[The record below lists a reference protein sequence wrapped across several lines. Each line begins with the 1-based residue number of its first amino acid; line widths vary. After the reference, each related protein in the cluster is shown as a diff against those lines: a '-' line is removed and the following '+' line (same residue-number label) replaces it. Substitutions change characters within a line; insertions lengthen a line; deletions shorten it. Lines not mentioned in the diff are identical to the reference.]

1 MKSLDLL
8 TSIVEAIEILGRKIE
23 TLNSL
28 NLTDLSVRSEEF
40 FREIL
45 NRVLDLDLKNIN
57 IDEPS
62 ATAIDL
68 GDVKT
73 QLAIQVTATGTAKKV
88 RSTVSKFVAAGLASQ
103 YHRLV
108 ILQIAKEGGR
118 SIKDICDP
126 HDLEFDPKTDI
137 WGKKEL
143 ARHISGLSPKGLQS
157 LYDYMK
163 LELPSLFGESRP
175 TDASPELRVSAS
187 YAGGKDGTSASLA
200 IFNSGANTRYLS
212 LWFVEWGDKS
222 ANFSLK
228 CESGSLPYRLQEQD
242 RYTIV
247 VDLER
252 QRLEGITAMGIL
264 DGDNNRFAV
273 PSSQITVLKKE
284 AERRAI
290 LYPEPSAEDAP
301 DFSHCEMDVVAA
313 AKSGVDGKLSLVFTV
328 TNKSDIA
335 VPIVGA
341 KLEWQY
347 DPPRS
352 TKPDDDSDTKI
363 REVQQLGASMNLD
376 CRSDLSS
383 PVSPGGVIQFHVH
396 KSMVGMLLETLL
408 GDVPDEKI
416 SFVFWTQ
423 SGTGWKATEEG
434 IPEAVRG
441 YAEDIR
447 DGRLDLD
454 HAEKVGQ
461 AWVADTFAQEIPAVE
476 LSDGTNMIEGT
487 DYVYR
492 GSQTATWY
500 IPRDSKPARQWMS
513 RLDRM
518 REHFD
523 GMAFVNRPIEC
534 TMVQTRVPGYH
545 VNPLPQAID
554 INDATMG
561 AGSGLSRDCSEL
573 YTRDQIPIF
582 SDYPFRDAT
591 GKPICN
597 SADDAFGWRFGLS
610 RMYFKS
616 SGPNWVG
623 EKREYPGPSLEEL
636 VTECASLLFG
646 LPAPV
651 AESLWKNW
659 PEGFDR
665 KSNSSQ
671 YLWFDAIFELAW
683 QGQPGDRLYAER
695 SAPTSSGSI
704 ALVGNGLFPRIP
716 KVLEFVS
723 GNVAHEYG
731 HPVQITSTLKNVV
744 LASIAAIDELLDRGT
759 ATGKQE
765 TQQSE

>member
-1 MKSLDLL
+1 MKSLDQL

-45 NRVLDLDLKNIN
+45 NRVLDLNLTNIN
-57 IDEPS
+57 IEEPS

-68 GDVKT
+68 GDVEA
-73 QLAIQVTATGTAKKV
+73 QLAIQVTASGTAKKV
-88 RSTVSKFVAAGLASQ
+88 RSTVSKFVERGLAAQ
-103 YHRLV
+103 YRRLV

-118 SIKDICDP
+118 KIMDVCDP
-126 HDLEFDPKTDI
+126 NDLTFDPKTDI

-143 ARHISGLSPKGLQS
+143 ARQISGLSTEPLQS

-163 LELPSLFGESRP
+163 FELPSLLGGRGS
-175 TDASPELRVSAS
+175 TDPSPEMRVSVS
-187 YAGGKDGTSASLA
+187 YAGGKNGRSATLT
-200 IFNSGANTRYLS
+200 IFNSGSQTRYLS
-212 LWFVEWGDKS
+212 AWFVEWADKS
-222 ANFSLK
+222 ANCSLN
-228 CESGSLPYRLQEQD
+228 CESGSLPYRLLGQD
-242 RYTIV
+242 KYAIV
-247 VDLER
+247 VNLER
-252 QRLEGITAMGIL
+252 PRLDGITAVGIL
-264 DGDNNRFAV
+264 DGDNNRYTV
-273 PSSQITVLKKE
+273 PSVQIPVLKQE
-284 AERRAI
+284 AERRAV
-290 LYPEPSAEDAP
+290 LYPEPDAEDAP
-301 DFSHCEMDVVAA
+301 DFSDCEMDVEATVE
-313 AKSGVDGKLSLVFTV
+313 SGVGGKQSLVFTV
-328 TNKSDIA
+328 TNKSDVA

-352 TKPDDDSDTKI
+352 TKPENDPGTKI
-363 REVQQLGASMNLD
+363 REVQQLGGSMNLD
-376 CRSDLSS
+376 CRSDLRP
-383 PVSPGGVIQFHVH
+383 PVSPGGVTQFHVH
-396 KSMVGMLLETLL
+396 ESMAGVLLETLL
-408 GDVPDEKI
+408 GDVPDENI
-416 SFVFWTQ
+416 SFVFGTQ
-423 SGTGWKATEEG
+423 SGTAWKATEEG
-434 IPEAVRG
+434 IPEAVRE
-441 YAEDIR
+441 YAEYIR
-447 DGRLDLD
+447 DGGLNPDR
-454 HAEKVGQ
+454 AKRETQ
-461 AWVADTFAQEIPAVE
+461 EWVADTFAQEIPAVE
-476 LSDGTNMIEGT
+476 LADGTNVIEGT

-492 GSQTATWY
+492 DSQTTNWY

-513 RLDRM
+513 RLERM

-534 TMVQTRVPGYH
+534 TLVQTRVPGYH
-545 VNPLPQAID
+545 VNPLPQPID

-561 AGSGLSRDCSEL
+561 AGGGLGRDCSEL
-573 YTRDQIPIF
+573 YTREQIPIF

-597 SADDAFGWRFGLS
+597 SAGDAFGWRFGFS

-623 EKREYPGPSLEEL
+623 ENREYPGPSLEEL
-636 VTECASLLFG
+636 ATECASLLFG

-665 KSNSSQ
+665 QSNSSQ
-671 YLWFDAIFELAW
+671 YLWFDAVFELAW

-704 ALVGNGLFPRIP
+704 ALAGNGLFPRIP
-716 KVLEFVS
+716 KVLEFAS

-744 LASIAAIDELLDRGT
+744 LASIAAIDELLDRG
-759 ATGKQE
+759 AAIAEGD
-765 TQQSE
+765 